1 MTSVATPAPD
11 QSLSE
16 SAADKAM
23 FSTIVWRLMPL
34 LFLAYGVNYIDRIN
48 IGFAKLQMAQRLGWG
63 DTVFGIGA
71 GIFFIGYLVFE
82 IPSNL
87 LLDRIGARK
96 TLLRIMFCWG
106 IAESALMLVRT
117 PLQFYVVRFVLGS
130 FEAGFFP
137 GVMLYLTYW
146 FPVARRGRIISKFMI
161 AMPIAGILAGP
172 TSGATLKFLDGFGG
186 WQGWQLMF
194 LVQGVPASILGVLI
208 FFFLTDRPEQA
219 RWLSPAQKQ
228 RLLELLGADRAD
240 AGATAHGSLLRVLRD
255 PLVWA
260 FTITYFLSLG
270 GSYTLAFMLP
280 SIVRSWGIPDPFT
293 VGLCSVIPYVVTVI
307 ALIVFGSSS
316 DHFRERRWH
325 FASSLLISAG
335 GAVLILLAQ
344 GHVIVQLAAL
354 SAAVPGT
361 IVNAAMLFALATE
374 RLPKRDAAAGI
385 AMISC
390 FGNLGSAVAPVITGR
405 LVESTGKPMMSLYFM
420 IAVYLI
426 AVIWLLLRVPAR
438 ATAASGEVHRRG
450 TVGI

>member
-1 MTSVATPAPD
+1 MTSVAA
-11 QSLSE
+11 SAAGEAVSE

-23 FSTIVWRLMPL
+23 FSTIIWRLMPL
-34 LFLAYGVNYIDRIN
+34 LFLAYGVNYVDRIN
-48 IGFAKLQMAQRLGWG
+48 IGFAKLQMAQRLEWG

-71 GIFFIGYLVFE
+71 GIFFIGYLLFE

-87 LLDRIGARK
+87 VLDRIGARK

-106 IAESALMLVRT
+106 IAESALMFVRT

-146 FPVARRGRIISKFMI
+146 FPSARRGRIISKFMI

-172 TSGATLKFLDGFGG
+172 ASGAVLKFLDGAGG
-186 WQGWQLMF
+186 LQGWQWMF
-194 LVQGVPASILGVLI
+194 LAHGIPASLIGILI
-208 FFFLTDRPEQA
+208 FVFLIDRPEQA
-219 RWLSPAQKQ
+219 PWLSPEQKQ
-228 RLLELLGADRAD
+228 RLSELLEADREE
-240 AGATAHGSLLRVLRD
+240 GEPSTHGSPLRVLGD

-260 FTITYFLSLG
+260 FTLTYFLTLG

-280 SIVRSWGIPDPFT
+280 SIVKSWGIPDPFM
-293 VGLCSVIPYVVTVI
+293 VGLCSVIPYVVTVL
-307 ALIVFGSSS
+307 ALVAFGSSS
-316 DHFRERRWH
+316 DRFHERRWH
-325 FASSLLISAG
+325 FAVSILISAT
-335 GAVLILLAQ
+335 GAAVILLAQ
-344 GHVIVQLAAL
+344 GHVITQLAGL

-405 LVESTGKPMMSLYFM
+405 IVENTGKPMTSLYFM
-420 IAVYLI
+420 IAAYLV
-426 AVIWLLLRVPAR
+426 AVAWLMLRVPAR
-438 ATAASGEVHRRG
+438 AALTGADVPLTRR
-450 TVGI
+450 V

>member
-219 RWLSPAQKQ
+219 RWLSPAPNVTAVSAPAGLPHNSAIRDRSAAQRVANSSDAAQ
-228 RLLELLGADRAD
+228 RLPTSRSTRA
-240 AGATAHGSLLRVLRD
+240 GK
-255 PLVWA
+255 
-260 FTITYFLSLG
+260 
-270 GSYTLAFMLP
+270 
-280 SIVRSWGIPDPFT
+280 
-293 VGLCSVIPYVVTVI
+293 VG
-307 ALIVFGSSS
+307 
-316 DHFRERRWH
+316 
-325 FASSLLISAG
+325 
-335 GAVLILLAQ
+335 
-344 GHVIVQLAAL
+344 
-354 SAAVPGT
+354 
-361 IVNAAMLFALATE
+361 
-374 RLPKRDAAAGI
+374 
-385 AMISC
+385 
-390 FGNLGSAVAPVITGR
+390 
-405 LVESTGKPMMSLYFM
+405 
-420 IAVYLI
+420 
-426 AVIWLLLRVPAR
+426 
-438 ATAASGEVHRRG
+438 
-450 TVGI
+450 

>member
-1 MTSVATPAPD
+1 MTSVATSASNE
-11 QSLSE
+11 SLSE

-48 IGFAKLQMAQRLGWG
+48 IGFAKLQMAQRLGWS

-96 TLLRIMFCWG
+96 TLLRIMVCWG
-106 IAESALMLVRT
+106 LAESALMFVRT
-117 PLQFYVVRFVLGS
+117 PLQFYIVRFVLGS

-146 FPVARRGRIISKFMI
+146 FPGARRGRIISKFMI

-172 TSGATLKFLDGFGG
+172 TSGATLKFLDGLGG

-194 LVQGVPASILGVLI
+194 VVQGLPASILGVLI
-208 FFFLTDRPEQA
+208 FVFLIDRPEQA
-219 RWLSPAQKQ
+219 PWLSSAQKQ
-228 RLLELLGADRAD
+228 RLRDLLDADREQAD
-240 AGATAHGSLLRVLRD
+240 ATAHGSLWRVLRD

-260 FTITYFLSLG
+260 FTVTYFLSLG

-280 SIVRSWGIPDPFT
+280 SIVKSWGIADPFT

-307 ALIVFGSSS
+307 ALLVFGGSS
-316 DHFRERRWH
+316 DYFHERRWH
-325 FASSLLISAG
+325 FATSLIISSAG
-335 GAVLILLAQ
+335 AALILLAQ
-344 GHVIVQLAAL
+344 GHVAVQLGAL

-390 FGNLGSAVAPVITGR
+390 FGNLGSAVAPMITGH
-405 LVESTGKPMMSLYFM
+405 LVEITGKPMVSLYFM
-420 IAVYLI
+420 IAVYLT
-426 AVIWLLLRVPAR
+426 AVVWLLLRVPAR
-438 ATAASGEVHRRG
+438 AQE
-450 TVGI
+450 